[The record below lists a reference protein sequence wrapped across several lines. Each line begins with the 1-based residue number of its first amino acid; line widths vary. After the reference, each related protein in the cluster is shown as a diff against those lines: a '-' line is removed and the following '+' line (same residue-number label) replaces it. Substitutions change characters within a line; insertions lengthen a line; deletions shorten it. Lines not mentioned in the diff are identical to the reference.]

1 MCQESMLSLT
11 VQLRLEKQNKITPN
25 MQLGKWKTSLAN
37 IQSSIEPE
45 RTEHEE

>member
-1 MCQESMLSLT
+1 MPRIYVIMNYTAEA
-11 VQLRLEKQNKITPN
+11 RKQNKTTPN